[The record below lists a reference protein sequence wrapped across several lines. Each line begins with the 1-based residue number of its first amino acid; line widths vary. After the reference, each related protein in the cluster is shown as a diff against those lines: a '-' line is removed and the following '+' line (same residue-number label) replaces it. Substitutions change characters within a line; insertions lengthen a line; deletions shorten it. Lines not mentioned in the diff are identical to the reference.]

1 MKKIINTKNESTI
14 SLLSGN
20 VKEVLTD
27 VNHADQALRTTMKT
41 KNNVEKKA
49 HMSWPLFSQAIKSL
63 LITALFFTGVQF
75 TSQAQE
81 VQYTKPSWWFGI
93 SAGAN
98 LNFYSGT
105 TQELNLDLT
114 VPAGFNKGKGV
125 GLYLAPLIEYHR
137 PDSKWG
143 VMLQVG
149 YDNRAGKFDQIM
161 TPCDCPADLSTDL
174 SYITVEPSLRFA
186 PFASNFYLFGGP
198 RIAFALSQG
207 FTYELGANP
216 AFPDQEPSPAVDGD
230 FSDMNKV
237 LLSMQIGAGYDIP
250 LSSAGK
256 QTQTVLSPFIAFHPY
271 FGQPP
276 RSIETWDVSTLRL
289 GVALKFGRGEQ
300 INAPAK
306 ADVVLP
312 DPAYSFSVNSPAN
325 IPGERRVRETFP
337 VRNYVFFELGSTE
350 IADRYVLLNKDQ
362 VKDFKEDQLEVFTP
376 KKLTGRSDRQM
387 TVYYNVLNILG
398 DRLGK
403 NPSTTVRL
411 TGSSMEGQDDG
422 LAMAQ
427 SVKDY
432 LVNIFGINASRI
444 NIEGRVKPR
453 TPSEQPGATQELAL
467 LREGDRRVTIS
478 SESPSL
484 MMEFQSGES
493 APLKPVEINAVQT
506 APLDSY
512 VTFNVG
518 GAKEAFS
525 SWSLEVRD
533 EKGVLQNF
541 GPYTQDKVSLPGKS
555 ILGSRAEGDYKITMV
570 GKAKN
575 GNTVRKETSSH
586 LVLWTPSKDEQGMR
600 FSVLFEFNDSKSIE
614 MYDKYLTEVV
624 APKIPKGATVI
635 IHGYTDIIGGEDS
648 NLELS
653 QARAADVLKILQ
665 RAVNNAGRSDVKF
678 EAYGFGENEKLA
690 QFNNTYPEERFYN
703 RSVVIDVVPAPV
715 K

>member
-1 MKKIINTKNESTI
+1 MKNKINTKNESTNAWP
-14 SLLSGN
+14 SSH
-20 VKEVLTD
+20 VHEALTY
-27 VNHADQALRTTMKT
+27 VNHADQASRISMKT
-41 KNNVEKKA
+41 KTNAEKKP
-49 HMSWPLFSQAIKSL
+49 HMTWPLFSQTMKSL
-63 LITALFFTGVQF
+63 LITALFFTGLQSTV
-75 TSQAQE
+75 QAQE
-81 VQYTKPSWWFGI
+81 VQYTKPSCWFGV

-98 LNFYSGT
+98 LNFYRGT

-114 VPAGFNKGKGV
+114 TPAAFHHGKGV
-125 GLYLAPLIEYHR
+125 GLYLAPLIEFHR
-137 PDSKWG
+137 PDTKWG
-143 VMLQVG
+143 VMFQVG
-149 YDNRAGKFDQIM
+149 YDNRGGKFDQIL
-161 TPCDCPADLSTDL
+161 TPCNCPADLSTDL

-198 RIAFALSQG
+198 RIAFGLSQG
-207 FTYELGANP
+207 FTYELGVNP

-250 LSSAGK
+250 LSSSSR

-276 RSIETWDVSTLRL
+276 RSIETWDVSTLRV
-289 GVALKFGRGEQ
+289 GVALKFGRGQE
-300 INAPAK
+300 IIVPVK
-306 ADVVLP
+306 ADVVLA
-312 DPAYSFSVNSPAN
+312 DPAYTFSVNSPAN

-337 VRNYVFFELGSTE
+337 VRNYVFFESGSTE

-362 VKDFKEDQLEVFTP
+362 VKDFKEDQLEVFAP

-411 TGSSMEGQDDG
+411 SGSSMEGQNDG

-432 LVNIFGINASRI
+432 LVNVFGINPSRI
-444 NIEGRVKPR
+444 NIDGRIKPI

-518 GAKEAFS
+518 GAKEAFT

-533 EKGVLQNF
+533 EKGALQNF
-541 GPYTQDKVSLPGKS
+541 GPFTQDKVSLPGKS
-555 ILGSRAEGDYKITMV
+555 ILGSRAKGDYKITMV

-600 FSVLFEFNDSKSIE
+600 FSVLFEFNDSKSIA

-665 RAVNNAGRSDVKF
+665 RAVSNAGRNDVKF
-678 EAYGFGENEKLA
+678 EAYGFGENENLA

-703 RSVVIDVVPAPV
+703 RSVVIDIVPA